1 VTETVSVPPLTT
13 RVPSRRRAAMV
24 MLAGGYLSLALTVV
38 QGLLMVPLYLRYIG
52 PGMYGAWLASGDVLG
67 WLAMLNLG
75 IAGVVTQ
82 RMAAAHGR
90 GERQVLGEYYG
101 SGMLVQAGLVTML
114 AGLAAAAAPFI
125 PGWLGIQGEEARVL
139 SRCFAIAGVATG
151 LGIMSTLAGTLP
163 TAVQRMAFNAAAN
176 LACTLIGIGTTLWML
191 LAGYGLWALAW
202 GMMARNGLLLLALA
216 GHALLVMR
224 HEGTRMRVRVPVLR
238 DLASLARSTLLT
250 MLGNTAAGRCD
261 ALLIAVVFRP
271 ELATVYV
278 LTRRA
283 AEIVSMFLALIG
295 GSVYSGFAHLVGS
308 GHLARARRV
317 LAEADRGYLAA
328 GALAAA
334 LYMALNRTFMELWVG
349 PAQYG
354 GHLLTVLL
362 GLNVLLVGRAAL
374 ITYLLGGSGQIRQS
388 AHLTFYE
395 AVVRVA
401 AILALLLAIG
411 IPGVPLAGIA
421 TTAVSALVALRWL
434 GRRLE
439 SPAAEGTMRT
449 SAAWPAYAILLAAG
463 AAAGGERWSA
473 SWAGFVA
480 AGAVFTVAG
489 AALLVAMDPAARALA
504 AGGVRALRPRVGKA
518 VG

>member
-1 VTETVSVPPLTT
+1 MTDAVPVPPLAA

-101 SGMLVQAGLVTML
+101 SGMLVQAALVTVL
-114 AGLAAAAAPFI
+114 AGVAAGVAPFI
-125 PGWLGIQGEEARVL
+125 PGWLGIRGEEARVL

-151 LGIMSTLAGTLP
+151 LGIMSALAGTLP
-163 TAVQRMAFNAAAN
+163 AAVQRMAFNAAAN

-191 LAGYGLWALAW
+191 LAGQGLWALAW
-202 GMMARNGLLLLALA
+202 GMLARNGLLLLALA
-216 GHALLVMR
+216 GNALVVMR
-224 HEGTRMRVRVPVLR
+224 SEGTRMRVRVPVLR

-261 ALLIAVVFRP
+261 ALLVAVVFRP

-295 GSVYSGFAHLVGS
+295 GAVYSGFAHLVGS

-328 GALAAA
+328 GALAVA
-334 LYMALNRTFMELWVG
+334 LYMALNRTFVELWVG

-388 AHLTFYE
+388 AHLIFAE
-395 AVVRVA
+395 AVARVA
-401 AILALLLAIG
+401 AVLALLLVLG
-411 IPGVPLAGIA
+411 VPGVPLAGIA
-421 TTAVSALVALRWL
+421 TTAVSALVALKWL

-439 SPAAEGTMRT
+439 GAEGATWT
-449 SAAWPAYAILLAAG
+449 GAAWPAYALLLAAG
-463 AAAGGERWSA
+463 AAAGGERWA
-473 SWAGFVA
+473 GSWAGFAA
-480 AGAVFTVAG
+480 AGAVFTAAG
-489 AALLVAMDPAARALA
+489 AALLVAMDPA
-504 AGGVRALRPRVGKA
+504 VRAVALGRVRAFRAPRGGA
-518 VG
+518 A